1 MYHVRSLT
9 TFALRMQGRFRH
21 YMFGVLCTILI
32 SFGWYYATPQHY
44 SSSINY
50 HSVEQVDRLVNS
62 ESPET
67 KIARKGK
74 HHRREK
80 IRAYFPESENEND
93 NTENDADPSPQILF
107 IENGFRNLISYIS
120 TDFLNRRV
128 AILLA
133 NSENLTSQKNALYIH
148 YRVFRL

>member
-1 MYHVRSLT
+1 
-9 TFALRMQGRFRH
+9 MQGRFH
-21 YMFGVLCTILI
+21 QYMFGVLCTILI

-44 SSSINY
+44 SSSIKY
-50 HSVEQVDRLVNS
+50 HSVEHADRPVNS
-62 ESPET
+62 ESLET
-67 KIARKGK
+67 KVARKGK

-93 NTENDADPSPQILF
+93 NTENDPNPSPLILF
-107 IENGFRNLISYIS
+107 IENDFRKLISYFS

-133 NSENLTSQKNALYIH
+133 NSENLTSSKNALYIH

>member
-1 MYHVRSLT
+1 
-9 TFALRMQGRFRH
+9 MQGRFHH
-21 YMFGVLCTILI
+21 YMLGVLSTILI

-44 SSSINY
+44 SASINY
-50 HSVEQVDRLVNS
+50 HAAEHVDRPANG
-62 ESPET
+62 ESLET

-93 NTENDADPSPQILF
+93 NTENDPNPSPLILF
-107 IENGFRNLISYIS
+107 IENGFGNLISYIS
-120 TDFLNRRV
+120 TDFLNRRT

-133 NSENLTSQKNALYIH
+133 NSENLSSRKNALYIR
-148 YRVFRL
+148 YSVFRL